1 MRVYSLSLCFCLQPI
16 AAECWRQTFENSSK
30 KTIFNEH
37 PVPFLQKNS
46 VMECMDQSYIFIPK
60 ESNRTFGDK
69 THARLNY
76 KLTWIGDHT
85 IEQPTIGND
94 HGLK

>member
-1 MRVYSLSLCFCLQPI
+1 
-16 AAECWRQTFENSSK
+16 
-30 KTIFNEH
+30 
-37 PVPFLQKNS
+37 
-46 VMECMDQSYIFIPK
+46 MECMDQSYIFIPK